1 MVATTKVSMW
11 CLPTRRAKK
20 LSFFKR
26 IVPQNRDKKTPKEKW
41 DALIASLPFVR
52 DQHS

>member
-26 IVPQNRDKKTPKEKW
+26 IVLRTRQENAQEKW

-52 DQHS
+52 DPHS